1 MHAFDKSPTSRAS
14 TLSSRME
21 SIAQDF
27 LYGNRDWDDIVTNS
41 KQDMDLVKRLIWV
54 ISFCSWFPIINMFM
68 SMAEYEGLKE
78 SFSTND
84 KDDDECDNLTV
95 TNSLLTYPIYVYGL
109 DIFTQYIFVQRNS
122 KLNFRRKVNI
132 YLIILYTCS
141 ISKTIERGV
150 LRVIFSNGD
159 NEN

>member
-1 MHAFDKSPTSRAS
+1 
-14 TLSSRME
+14 ME

-84 KDDDECDNLTV
+84 KDDNECDNLTV

>member
-1 MHAFDKSPTSRAS
+1 
-14 TLSSRME
+14 ME

-84 KDDDECDNLTV
+84 KDDD
-95 TNSLLTYPIYVYGL
+95 
-109 DIFTQYIFVQRNS
+109 
-122 KLNFRRKVNI
+122 
-132 YLIILYTCS
+132 
-141 ISKTIERGV
+141 
-150 LRVIFSNGD
+150 
-159 NEN
+159 